1 MKNKKQTTTSKSTKA
16 TKPKATTN
24 SNASTSSGSNKNV
37 SKKVQNEKPIEKT
50 KDKIISSKNKSS
62 TPVKSE
68 NKIEKEKGKIIVDFQ
83 EILKPSEISKNDN
96 VNLGLYVE
104 LMNNLD
110 KKDDVKTLA
119 ICRLILEEDPNNKK
133 IKELHDII
141 YENIKEN
148 YYESGELDR
157 PKEEKMDKHMKLNK
171 DGEYEYYFSDESED
185 EKE

>member
-1 MKNKKQTTTSKSTKA
+1 MKNKKQPTTSKTTTKTTKSKSTTTSNTSA
-16 TKPKATTN
+16 
-24 SNASTSSGSNKNV
+24 SSGTNKNI
-37 SKKVQNEKPIEKT
+37 SKKLQNEKPKEKAN
-50 KDKIISSKNKSS
+50 DKIGQSKNKSS

-68 NKIEKEKGKIIVDFQ
+68 NKIEKEKIIIDFK
-83 EILKPSEISKNDN
+83 EILKPSEITKNEN

-110 KKDDVKTLA
+110 KKDDIKTLG

-148 YYESGELDR
+148 YYETGELE
-157 PKEEKMDKHMKLNK
+157 PSKEEKMDKHMKLNK
-171 DGEYEYYFSDESED
+171 DGEYEYQFSDESED
-185 EKE
+185 EK